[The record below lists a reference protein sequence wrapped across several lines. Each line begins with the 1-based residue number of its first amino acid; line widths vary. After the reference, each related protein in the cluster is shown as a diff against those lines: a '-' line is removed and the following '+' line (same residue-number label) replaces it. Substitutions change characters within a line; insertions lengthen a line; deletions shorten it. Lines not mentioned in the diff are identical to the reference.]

1 MITEWLLIVWV
12 GTTTNFT
19 LLSWHGS
26 EKSCLEARQEIAANF
41 KAPLVVE
48 CASDFREGRSR
59 LQSRG
64 YQGGLVK

>member
-26 EKSCLEARQEIAANF
+26 QRSCLEARQEIAENF

-48 CASDFREGRSR
+48 CISNFREGRSQ
-59 LQSRG
+59 LPPRG